1 MQFYFAPMEG
11 VTGSLYRRIHAQ
23 CFPGMDRYFIPF
35 LEPREGKCF
44 DGHDK
49 RECDPEE
56 NRGIPVVP
64 QLLTNRAD
72 RFLEGARRLADLG
85 YGEVNLNLGCP
96 ARTVV
101 TRGKGSGLL
110 ADLPALEAL
119 LDEIFARSPLPVSIK
134 TRLGVDSE
142 SEFSNLLA
150 LYRRY
155 PLTELIV
162 HARVQ
167 RDQYVGTV
175 RRETFRLALDGAP
188 WPVCYN
194 GDLRSPAACRAF
206 QGDFPQVERV
216 MLGRGLVANPGLV
229 RELRTGQPLTR
240 EELRTFHDRL
250 YAEYRALLSGDRNV
264 LCWMKELWFY
274 WICLFPGSEK
284 AYKAIRKAQR
294 KSDYEEAVERIFET
308 CPLSVEPGYWR

>member
-1 MQFYFAPMEG
+1 M
-11 VTGSLYRRIHAQ
+11 
-23 CFPGMDRYFIPF
+23 
-35 LEPREGKCF
+35 
-44 DGHDK
+44 
-49 RECDPEE
+49 
-56 NRGIPVVP
+56 
-64 QLLTNRAD
+64 
-72 RFLEGARRLADLG
+72 
-85 YGEVNLNLGCP
+85 
-96 ARTVV
+96 
-101 TRGKGSGLL
+101 
-110 ADLPALEAL
+110 
-119 LDEIFARSPLPVSIK
+119 
-134 TRLGVDSE
+134 
-142 SEFSNLLA
+142 
-150 LYRRY
+150 
-155 PLTELIV
+155 
-162 HARVQ
+162 Q

>member
-11 VTGSLYRRIHAQ
+11 ITGSLYRRIHAQ
-23 CFPGMDRYFIPF
+23 HFPGMDRYFIPF

-44 DGHDK
+44 DGHDR
-49 RECDPEE
+49 RECDPEQ
-56 NRGIPVVP
+56 NRGLAVVP
-64 QLLTNRAD
+64 QLLTNRGD
-72 RFLEGARRLADLG
+72 RFLDGARRLADLG
-85 YGEVNLNLGCP
+85 YQEINLNLGCP

-110 ADLPALEAL
+110 DHRPQLEAL
-119 LDEIFARSPLPVSIK
+119 LDEIFAQSPLPISIK
-134 TRLGVDSE
+134 TRLGVTDAD
-142 SEFSNLLA
+142 EFPALLD
-150 LYRRY
+150 LYRCY
-155 PLTELIV
+155 PLSELIV

-167 RDQYVGTV
+167 RDQYTGPVHWDA
-175 RRETFRLALDGAP
+175 FRLALEDAP

-194 GDLRSPAACRAF
+194 GDLRSPAAVRAF
-206 QGDFPQVERV
+206 QSAFPHVERV

-229 RELRTGQPLTR
+229 QELTSGRAITWDALYS
-240 EELRTFHDRL
+240 FHQQL
-250 YAEYRALLSGDRNV
+250 YMEYRDFLSGDRNV

-274 WICLFPGSEK
+274 WICLFPDSEK

-294 KSDYEEAVERIFET
+294 LCDYEAAVEQVFST